1 MGEISVN
8 YSFKERPEKIQASV
22 AVSLNLE
29 YCCAF
34 VAPAAQLTVISLA

>member
-8 YSFKERPEKIQASV
+8 YPFKGRPEKIQASV
-22 AVSLNLE
+22 VVSLNLE

-34 VAPAAQLTVISLA
+34 MAPAAQLTVIPLA